1 MKWRFP
7 ASRFL
12 QVTRAPRPGCDRNI
26 PYVLIVCTRIS
37 PILSTGTALI
47 GKPPCR
53 KKSANFL
60 LPDFAGASVHWRR
73 LCPRHG
79 CSQRSVLSCILPS
92 GQEGEQ
98 QEYRKECNNPSGFRL
113 CSCQQ
118 GPDPERTYL
127 YCASTRRYS
136 VVLGELQN
144 CRGDTLSVSVTKSCT
159 RRERSCRA
167 ATNFLTPRHLEWLLG
182 ITAR

>member
-1 MKWRFP
+1 MKRRFP
-7 ASRFL
+7 APRFL

-26 PYVLIVCTRIS
+26 PYVLIVCVHES
-37 PILSTGTALI
+37 VPSCQPGLLI

-79 CSQRSVLSCILPS
+79 CSQRSDLSCILLS
-92 GQEGEQ
+92 GQGRTARVPEGVQ
-98 QEYRKECNNPSGFRL
+98 QSERVQALLLPAR
-113 CSCQQ
+113 
-118 GPDPERTYL
+118 PVPERTYF

-136 VVLGELQN
+136 VVLGELQK